1 MVFVVENATDAPGQ
15 ASAAIYEQPL
25 NERMRTFLR
34 LEFLQQQ
41 TEHHSAESSDIAT
54 RQAVNGLLE
63 IGAILTRG
71 DVRSEV
77 LKELERQIEQLQAFA
92 ANPSVDHSRVDS
104 LVDQLLQSRD
114 AINAIGPHYLQTLKD
129 SEFLSAI
136 KHRSAIPGGTCEFD
150 LPLYSHW
157 LRRPYQERR
166 ADLDGWLADVRA
178 LCDGVRQIMWLI
190 RQSAIPTDYVAEAG
204 MYQHSISKEVS
215 CRMLRV
221 KVNDGQG
228 LFPEISG
235 SPQRFTIRFLAWQ
248 DINSR
253 PAQTDKNVAFQLS
266 IC

>member
-1 MVFVVENATDAPGQ
+1 MVFVLENAVHPQGK
-15 ASAAIYEQPL
+15 ASAATYEQPL

-34 LEFLQQQ
+34 LEFLHQQ
-41 TEHHSAESSDIAT
+41 TEHHSEESSDIAS
-54 RQAVNGLLE
+54 RQAINGLLE

-92 ANPSVDHSRVDS
+92 SNPGVDHSRVDS
-104 LVDQLLQSRD
+104 LVDQLEASRS

-150 LPLYSHW
+150 LPLFSHW
-157 LRRPYQERR
+157 LRRPYEQRR
-166 ADLDGWLADVRA
+166 ADLDRWLHDLRA

-204 MYQHSISKEVS
+204 MYQHSIGKEVS

-221 KVNDGQG
+221 RLTDGSG

-235 SPQRFTIRFLAWQ
+235 SPQRFTIRFLGWP

-253 PAQTDKNVAFQLS
+253 PSQTADDVPFQLS